1 MLGKLK
7 FLKFTKEEYE
17 SFMYESTPKDKIG
30 GFKEIIYKKQ
40 EENNYK
46 SIYTDLFIGRVEKL
60 LILNTDLVSDLL
72 FYSKTL
78 PLPLDHF
85 TDFIIS
91 EGEMNMQELTPYLTL
106 GQAVDL
112 AVYREQSSSGML
124 HLTDANLLESRKFTK
139 HYLIGEL
146 RRYLIEEEWLESSD
160 SCEDE
165 CINGRTILSN
175 LIHTEELHSGYVSR
189 LLNNIKEAESGGK
202 SLKLSEEI
210 EEILHSV
217 GYEDA
222 HLKNLSNKT
231 QKKIKELVIKY
242 DKLPEAK
249 KIKTKETAT
258 KEVDAKTK
266 TTKKRSVGM
275 FDKMFGEG
283 SVGQVEGVGISLMT
297 QELAIP
303 VGDKFYTFNKQT
315 KQIQDVTEM
324 ILEVELPVMKFPVL
338 ANTIAEGDIIVH
350 NNSLVFVEDIE
361 NGNIVGVDPSTQN
374 VITVRPISV
383 AMLGGNTFIIKLQTF
398 DFGGSGDTTNSMGGL
413 LGGSNPMMQMMMM
426 QSLTGKDKGDN
437 PMSQMMMMQMMGG
450 MGNMFGQQPITPIQT
465 APAIQLE
472 GAKTIKPKKTANKG
486 VE

>member
-1 MLGKLK
+1 MLDKLK

-17 SFMYESTPKDKIG
+17 SFMYEATPEDKIG
-30 GFKEIIYKKQ
+30 GFKQVIHKKQ
-40 EENNYK
+40 KENSYV
-46 SIYTDLFIGRVEKL
+46 SVYTDLFIERVERL

-72 FYSKTL
+72 FYSETL
-78 PLPLDHF
+78 PLPLDNF

-91 EGEMNMQELTPYLTL
+91 EGEMRVQEFNPYLTL
-106 GQAVDL
+106 GQATAL
-112 AVYREQSSSGML
+112 AAHGHLSSSGLL
-124 HLTDANLLESRKFTK
+124 HSTDIELLDNEYFTE
-139 HYLIGEL
+139 HYLINRL
-146 RRYLIEEEWLESSD
+146 RDYLIEEGWLENND
-160 SCEDE
+160 IYEDRRV
-165 CINGRTILSN
+165 NGRTILSN
-175 LIHTEELHSGYVSR
+175 LIHAEGLRSNYISR
-189 LLNNIKEAESGGK
+189 LVGNIKEADTCSR
-202 SLKLSEEI
+202 SLNLSEEI
-210 EEILHSV
+210 EEILHSI
-217 GYEDA
+217 GHEDA
-222 HLKNLSNKT
+222 HLKNLSKKA
-231 QKKIKELVIKY
+231 QKKIEELVIKY
-242 DKLPEAK
+242 DKLSGINTAK
-249 KIKTKETAT
+249 TKKTNTEEVDTQIKTKR
-258 KEVDAKTK
+258 KG
-266 TTKKRSVGM
+266 SVGM

-374 VITVRPISV
+374 VVTVRPIAV

-437 PMSQMMMMQMMGG
+437 PMSQMMMMQMMGS

-465 APAIQLE
+465 APAIQQE
-472 GAKTIKPKKTANKG
+472 GAKTVKPKKTAKKG